1 MKWPKKIIIFIAIVS
16 IPFSLLAAEFQVKVI
31 ENESDLPEKFCPIW
45 SPGDYL
51 ITDGNYL
58 ILIGGKSRRLFSNNS
73 YYVADAVGSLIG
85 MVPAGQGQDSKMT
98 VGAPYF
104 QIDGERRFIDYTTV
118 DPKFKTAA
126 DGTLTI
132 KATATYKEG
141 KDLAANIETL
151 YTLVPGTGR
160 IDIQSTVTN
169 TGKTDFEKLQYSV
182 YFNSNHSYNFNPYN
196 RRSHPELRFSVYP
209 KGDHFL
215 GWMDRS
221 PLPGQGE
228 ILPGTLAPGEAFEV
242 EYSLLVHA
250 DASDLLENLYAFTN
264 VKPEKATV
272 RFRNYDGDLA
282 ELIIRDAL
290 SGRVF
295 FRSFFQDTYAYDV
308 LLPEG
313 IYQAQANFFP
323 AADETI
329 FSVHPDTEN
338 TCELQNPQTTAV
350 TVKITNSKGE
360 HVPGKVTFIGLD
372 PTPSPYFE
380 PENPVENGRNWETSK
395 NSCYPPEEGLG
406 VEIQPGT
413 YFIYASRG
421 PEYTVDQKIL
431 EITIPISNREQTEL
445 TFVIDKVVDTGK
457 FISVDPHMHTI
468 NSDGRVDIA
477 ERIKSVIAEGVN
489 VAISTDHNYII
500 DYEPTLK
507 KLGLDKYLALIT
519 GCEVTKGGNIHYN
532 TYPVVLLEGE
542 ELNGAVDAHSTEA
555 TPLFKASRKK
565 DPQAILQVNH
575 PRSGTLGYFNNYQLD
590 LLSAASAQTN
600 FDTSFDIMEGM
611 NGPYF
616 YSSNYTAILD
626 WFHLMN
632 RGYYFPIVG
641 SSDSH
646 TIARGEPGYSRTY
659 VYYEKDQEEE
669 LDFSALLEGIKK
681 GHSFSSNG
689 PIIDYSINSQ
699 YIPGDSFTATGG
711 KVNVGIQVQCA
722 PWISLTEVRIIVN
735 GERKVVLN
743 ASDQNTSIVR
753 LFEEIGLTLT
763 EDSSVAVEALGGK
776 SLFPVLQ
783 AQASQGRLMNATL
796 PYALTNPVF
805 VDVDGNGQFDP
816 PLTEKIQL
824 KEMEK
829 PTVIIQRY

>member
-31 ENESDLPEKFCPIW
+31 KNESDLPEKFCPIW

-85 MVPAGQGQDSKMT
+85 MVPAGQGQDSKMA

-104 QIDGERRFIDYTTV
+104 QIDGERRFIDYTNV
-118 DPKFKTAA
+118 DPQFKTAA

-221 PLPGQGE
+221 PLPSQGE
-228 ILPGTLAPGEAFEV
+228 ILPDTLAPGEAFEV

-250 DASDLLENLYAFTN
+250 DAFDLLENLYAFTN
-264 VKPEKATV
+264 VKPEKATI

-308 LLPEG
+308 LLPKG

-329 FSVHPDTEN
+329 FSVQPDKEN

-406 VEIQPGT
+406 VEIPPGT
-413 YFIYASRG
+413 YLIYASRG

-445 TFVIDKVVDTGK
+445 TFVIDKVVDTEK

-532 TYPVVLLEGE
+532 TYPVVLLKGE

-669 LDFSALLEGIKK
+669 LNFSALLEGIKK

-699 YIPGDSFTATGG
+699 YIPGDSFTAAGG
-711 KVNVGIQVQCA
+711 KVNIGIQVQCA

-735 GERKVVLN
+735 GERKVVLH
-743 ASDQNTSIVR
+743 ASDQNTSIIR
-753 LFEEIGLTLT
+753 LSEEIGLTLT
-763 EDSSVAVEALGGK
+763 NDSYVAVEALGSK

-783 AQASQGRLMNATL
+783 AQASQGQLMNATL

-824 KEMEK
+824 KEMGK
-829 PTVIIQRY
+829 PTVMIQR

>member
-31 ENESDLPEKFCPIW
+31 ENESDLPENFCPIW

-58 ILIGGKSRRLFSNNS
+58 ILIGGKSRRLYSNNS

-104 QIDGERRFIDYTTV
+104 RIDGERRFIDYTAV

-196 RRSHPELRFSVYP
+196 RRSHPELRFTVYP

-221 PLPGQGE
+221 PLPGQGK
-228 ILPGTLAPGEAFEV
+228 ILPDTLAPGEAFKV

-250 DASDLLENLYAFTN
+250 DAFDLLENLYAFTK
-264 VKPEKATV
+264 VKPEKATI

-323 AADETI
+323 SADETI

-338 TCELQNPQTTAV
+338 TCVLQNPQTTAV
-350 TVKITNSKGE
+350 TVKITNSKEE

-413 YFIYASRG
+413 YLIYASRG

-711 KVNVGIQVQCA
+711 KVNIGIQVQCA

-753 LFEEIGLTLT
+753 LSEEIGLTLT
-763 EDSSVAVEALGGK
+763 EDSYVAVEVLGSK

-783 AQASQGRLMNATL
+783 SQANQGRLMNATL

-805 VDVDGNGQFDP
+805 VDVDGNGRFDP

-824 KEMEK
+824 KEMGK
-829 PTVIIQRY
+829 PTVMIQR